1 MEQSPNHKADGCSV
15 EKQSIPSLWNT
26 IIIIIII
33 IIISVV
39 ILRKKLRAG

>member
-33 IIISVV
+33 ISVV